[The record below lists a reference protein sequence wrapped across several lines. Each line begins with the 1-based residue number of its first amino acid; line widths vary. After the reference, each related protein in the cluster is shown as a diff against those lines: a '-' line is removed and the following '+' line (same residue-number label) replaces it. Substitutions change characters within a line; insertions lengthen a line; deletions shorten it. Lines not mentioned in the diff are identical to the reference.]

1 LASARWLAFSL
12 TDWGFSGILQPERDK
27 PMSDAQAKK
36 NNEPGEDETV
46 PTADFTGSAHGP
58 GGQIGPYK
66 LLSILGEGGYGIVY
80 LAERLRPV
88 KRRVALKVIKPG
100 MDSKQVIARFEAE
113 RQALALLDHPNIA
126 HVFNA
131 GTTEAGR
138 PYFVM
143 EYVKGIPITEYC
155 DRYKLGTQERLR
167 LFIALCRAIQ
177 HAHQKGIIHR
187 DIKPSNALVTLHDE
201 KPIPKIIDFGVAKAL
216 HQRLT
221 ERTLITEQGQ
231 FLGTPEYMSPEQAE
245 VTALDVDTRTDI
257 YSLGVLLYE
266 LLTGC
271 TPFDPQDLRSKGYI
285 EMQRIIREKDPPR
298 PSTKLTT
305 LGGKLVDIARH
316 RHATAE
322 QLQKSV
328 RGDLDWI
335 VMKALEKDRTRRY
348 ETANG
353 LARDIERHLNS
364 EPVTARPPS
373 RLYKFQKL
381 VRRNKAVFAGVAV
394 VAAGLVMG
402 LTVSAVSLVRERQA
416 RRVAVAA
423 QEKEAALRRQVQ
435 AQAYASDMSLAQ
447 QALAMNDLGRAR
459 RLLEAHRPAPG
470 ELDLRGWEWRYL
482 WQECQ
487 SDALGE
493 LCRYPNSA
501 YSVAYS
507 PGGDVLAVAGVIEGF
522 VEIWDVPGRKRIAA
536 LQPNEGH
543 LVAFSP
549 RGDLLA
555 TDVRDQVRVW
565 RAGTTNLVRQIT
577 LPGLVRVL
585 KFSPDGR
592 HLASL
597 SLPDVVTVWEV
608 DQWSIVCRI
617 AGVRPVGAHMGSL
630 DFSDL
635 GTGNTNFDIPE
646 AHPEPITFVA
656 WSPSGSVIASGSGYL
671 GGQIRLWDAA
681 SGEPLGT
688 LEGHTS
694 WICELIFSADGRWLY
709 SASGDQTI
717 RIWDVGQ
724 RRCLATL
731 RGSRDEVYGL
741 ALSPDGATL
750 ASAGKGGGVAFW
762 NARPRPEE
770 ESPRLIALGKS
781 GRSAF
786 APAGRVLAAP
796 REGTVSLFDLETS
809 EEIEQIPALGADV
822 WTVAYSADGA
832 LLASGSRSGE
842 IRVWSCAERR
852 LLCELDDPNAGLRPW
867 RFRADGRW
875 LLSGS
880 GAGKVM
886 WWDTLTWQAVR
897 TFTVEPLRGAA
908 VSPDSRLLAVGAR
921 TGAVRWLN
929 AETGELL
936 AESRVAHRHPVA
948 GMAFSEDRSRA
959 ASVAEDGTLAIWDSS
974 SFQLIDVFKGHML
987 GAHAVAFSPDGRRLA
1002 TGSGGRQAVKL
1013 WDVSTHRELMTMPG
1027 QGSLFSFVAF
1037 SPDGTWLA
1045 ACNREGELHL
1055 WRAPSWEEIEAAEKR
1070 PESAF

>member
-1 LASARWLAFSL
+1 
-12 TDWGFSGILQPERDK
+12 
-27 PMSDAQAKK
+27 MSDAQAKK

-46 PTADFTGSAHGP
+46 PTADFTGSVHGP

-66 LLSILGEGGYGIVY
+66 VLGILGEGGYGIVY

-88 KRRVALKVIKPG
+88 KRRVALKLIKPG

-155 DRYKLGTQERLR
+155 DRHKLGTQERLR

-245 VTALDVDTRTDI
+245 VTALDVDTRADI

-271 TPFDPQDLRSKGYI
+271 TPFDSQDLRSKGYA
-285 EMQRIIREKDPPR
+285 EMQRIIREQDPVR

-305 LGGKLVDIARH
+305 LGGKLPNIARH
-316 RHATAE
+316 RSATAE
-322 QLQKSV
+322 QLRQSV

-394 VAAGLVMG
+394 VAAALVMG

-447 QALAMNDLGRAR
+447 QALAINDLGRAR
-459 RLLEAHRPAPG
+459 RLLEAHRPVPG
-470 ELDLRGWEWRYL
+470 EFDLRGWEWRHL
-482 WQECQ
+482 WQECR
-487 SDALGE
+487 SDARGE

-507 PGGDVLAVAGVIEGF
+507 PSGSVLAVAGLIEGF
-522 VEIWDVPGRKRIAA
+522 VEIWDVPGRKRIAT

-555 TDVRDQVRVW
+555 TDAGNLVRIWQ
-565 RAGTTNLVRQIT
+565 AGTTNLVRQIT
-577 LPGLVRVL
+577 LPGHVRVL

-592 HLASL
+592 RLASL

-630 DFSDL
+630 DFSPGGDAVVIGDADHHLQVVDL
-635 GTGNTNFDIPE
+635 ATGNTNFDIPE

-656 WSPSGSVIASGSGYL
+656 WSPNGSVIASGSGYS

-731 RGSRDEVYGL
+731 RGSSDEVYGL

-750 ASAGKGGGVAFW
+750 ASAGKGGVVAFW

-822 WTVAYSADGA
+822 WTVAYSADH
-832 LLASGSRSGE
+832 
-842 IRVWSCAERR
+842 VWSCAKRR
-852 LLCELDDPNAGLRPW
+852 LLRELDDPNAPVRLLH
-867 RFRADGRW
+867 FRADGTR
-875 LLSGS
+875 LLSFDTE
-880 GAGKVM
+880 GKAI
-886 WWDTLTWQAVR
+886 WWDTHTWQAVR
-897 TFTVEPLRGAA
+897 TFTVEPFRGAA
-908 VSPDSRLLAVGAR
+908 ISPDSRLLAVGAR

-936 AESRVAHRHPVA
+936 AESRVAHRHPVV

-987 GAHAVAFSPDGRRLA
+987 GAHGVAFSPDGRRLA
-1002 TGSGGRQAVKL
+1002 TGGGGRQAVKL

-1037 SPDGTWLA
+1037 SPDGTWLV
-1045 ACNREGELHL
+1045 ACNREGRLHL